1 MRKLNLMA
9 LCVMTL
15 TAISV
20 GDSAHADQTLC
31 KNKKSGVLNVKS
43 ACAKAE
49 TKVKTGIDLGA
60 VAYGFVGPNGLAD
73 SERSSSNFSSRRLE
87 SGIYCVKVKG
97 QIRSKRLPVVTPD
110 FSTTPAALVFPTI
123 ISTVNSG
130 CESEEFG
137 ILFYQFDSTNK
148 VFTNPAEAA
157 FATII
162 P

>member
-1 MRKLNLMA
+1 MINLKLMTLF
-9 LCVMTL
+9 VMTFA
-15 TAISV
+15 AISV
-20 GDSAHADQTLC
+20 VGTAHADQTLC
-31 KNKKSGVLNVKS
+31 KNKKSGVLNLKS
-43 ACAKAE
+43 ACVKAE

-60 VAYGFVGPNGLAD
+60 VAYGFVVSNGQAD

-87 SGIYCVKVKG
+87 SGIYCLKVKG

-123 ISTVNSG
+123 ISTANSG

-137 ILFYQFDSTNK
+137 VLFYQFDLTNK

>member
-1 MRKLNLMA
+1 MRKPNLMM
-9 LCVMTL
+9 LFMMVFV
-15 TAISV
+15 AISV
-20 GDSAHADQTLC
+20 VDTAHADQALC
-31 KNKKSGVLNVKS
+31 KNKRSGVLTLRS

-49 TKVKTGIDLGA
+49 TKVKTGMELGA
-60 VAYGFVGPNGLAD
+60 VAYGFVGSNGQAD

-87 SGIYCVKVKG
+87 SGIYCLKVTG

-157 FATII
+157 FTTII